1 MEFVLKRI
9 YDPASPE
16 DGYRVLVD
24 RLWPRGVKKADAD
37 ISCWAKEITPS
48 PDLRKWFHE
57 DREGRFKT
65 FSERYAKELE
75 DSPAVGEFIRSIP
88 EGTDR
93 VTLLYAAKAGAP
105 SHVGTLK
112 AALEKAAAAISLK
125 NLNSRFTY
133 T

>member
-9 YDPASPE
+9 YDPPSPE

-65 FSERYAKELE
+65 FSERYAKE
-75 DSPAVGEFIRSIP
+75 
-88 EGTDR
+88 GTDR

-125 NLNSRFTY
+125 K
-133 T
+133 

>member
-1 MEFVLKRI
+1 MPISAAGLKR
-9 YDPASPE
+9 S
-16 DGYRVLVD
+16 RH
-24 RLWPRGVKKADAD
+24 PR
-37 ISCWAKEITPS
+37 ISGSGFTRI
-48 PDLRKWFHE
+48 
-57 DREGRFKT
+57 EGRFKT

-125 NLNSRFTY
+125 K
-133 T
+133 

>member
-24 RLWPRGVKKADAD
+24 RLWPRGGVKKADAD

-125 NLNSRFTY
+125 K
-133 T
+133 

>member
-112 AALEKAAAAISLK
+112 AALEKAAAAMSLK
-125 NLNSRFTY
+125 K
-133 T
+133 

>member
-1 MEFVLKRI
+1 MVTVSWLTGCG
-9 YDPASPE
+9 P
-16 DGYRVLVD
+16 G
-24 RLWPRGVKKADAD
+24 GVKKADAD

-125 NLNSRFTY
+125 K
-133 T
+133 

>member
-1 MEFVLKRI
+1 MEFALKRI

-57 DREGRFKT
+57 DKEGRFKT
-65 FSERYAKELE
+65 FSER
-75 DSPAVGEFIRSIP
+75 SRIP
-88 EGTDR
+88 QRLGNLFALFR
-93 VTLLYAAKAGAP
+93 KALIG
-105 SHVGTLK
+105 
-112 AALEKAAAAISLK
+112 
-125 NLNSRFTY
+125 
-133 T
+133 

>member
-1 MEFVLKRI
+1 MA
-9 YDPASPE
+9 P
-16 DGYRVLVD
+16 
-24 RLWPRGVKKADAD
+24 GVKKADAD

-57 DREGRFKT
+57 DKEGRFKT

-125 NLNSRFTY
+125 K
-133 T
+133 

>member
-1 MEFVLKRI
+1 MSLETESLWNLFSKEFTIPRHLKM
-9 YDPASPE
+9 
-16 DGYRVLVD
+16 VT
-24 RLWPRGVKKADAD
+24 ADAD

-125 NLNSRFTY
+125 K
-133 T
+133 

>member
-1 MEFVLKRI
+1 MEFALKRI
-9 YDPASPE
+9 YEPASPE

-57 DREGRFKT
+57 DKEGRFET

-75 DSPAVGEFIRSIP
+75 SSPEVGEFIRSIP
-88 EGTDR
+88 GRHRSGNAPLRGKGRSAEPCRNAEGR
-93 VTLLYAAKAGAP
+93 A
-105 SHVGTLK
+105 
-112 AALEKAAAAISLK
+112 
-125 NLNSRFTY
+125 
-133 T
+133 